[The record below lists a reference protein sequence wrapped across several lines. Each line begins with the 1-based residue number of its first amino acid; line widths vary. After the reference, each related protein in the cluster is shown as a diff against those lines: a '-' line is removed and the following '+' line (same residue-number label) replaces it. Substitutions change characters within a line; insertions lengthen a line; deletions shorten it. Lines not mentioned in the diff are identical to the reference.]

1 MRPRLRT
8 TVRRGAG
15 PFPRAFACQRL
26 VARFFRSL
34 PAALILTLTFA
45 LSVFVHPALASDCNE
60 PTDCAGAA
68 TTAQNPLLP
77 IAGAGLG
84 AGAAVVVQVIRPNGR
99 GKREDQP
106 QQAGP
111 QPPCQSQLDGL
122 MAARGVAKALM
133 KALQQQRDYYAYL
146 DQLYE
151 VTRFKGFMGAGI
163 DLAFLRQTMMGGS
176 LKGGWV
182 NSIVFSALKGILKEE
197 LKEAVGMIWVGDQQF
212 DLAKLAEKGISDA
225 EKKAVLNALKE
236 AITRQA
242 VGFAQRALY
251 IEGVTDAIPKAL
263 DPGGPVAQ
271 AVGRALRTQWAEKLA
286 SSTIKFLDVAISA
299 QKMGAG
305 MQASLDMLAE
315 IRKLMG
321 EVQQGIFDLESALE
335 FDAGPAVELALSGL
349 QGCMNSWID
358 RHGTKWMERWELWYG
373 RSSLDGLLGTGIQ
386 RHLASPGGQ

>member
-8 TVRRGAG
+8 KVRGDAG
-15 PFPRAFACQRL
+15 SFPRASACKRL
-26 VARFFRSL
+26 VAQTLRNL
-34 PAALILTLTFA
+34 PPALVLTLTFA
-45 LSVFVHPALASDCNE
+45 LSVCVYPALASDCNE

-84 AGAAVVVQVIRPNGR
+84 AGAAVVVRTVRRPGNGR
-99 GKREDQP
+99 EEEP
-106 QQAGP
+106 AQAGP

-122 MAARGVAKALM
+122 VAARGVAKALM

-151 VTRFKGFMGAGI
+151 VTRFKGFMSAGV

-335 FDAGPAVELALSGL
+335 FDAGPAVELALSSL

>member
-1 MRPRLRT
+1 MFRT
-8 TVRRGAG
+8 KVRGGAG
-15 PFPRAFACQRL
+15 SSPKAPVCKRL
-26 VARFFRSL
+26 VARSL
-34 PAALILTLTFA
+34 RNLPPTLVLTLTFA
-45 LSVFVHPALASDCNE
+45 LSVFVPPALASDCNE

-335 FDAGPAVELALSGL
+335 FDAGPAVELALSSL
-349 QGCMNSWID
+349 QGCMNSWVD
-358 RHGTKWMERWELWYG
+358 RHGAKWMERWELWYG
-373 RSSLDGLLGTGIQ
+373 RSSLDGLLATGIQ